1 MGTKWELYL
10 VMAIQG
16 KPESNSTKTSTE
28 KWVIFRETQI
38 PNLLGKNFPDINTQL
53 E

>member
-1 MGTKWELYL
+1 MGTKWKLYL
-10 VMAIQG
+10 VMDIQG
-16 KPESNSTKTSTE
+16 KPNSTKTSTE

-38 PNLLGKNFPDINTQL
+38 LNLLGKNFPDINTQL

>member
-1 MGTKWELYL
+1 MGTKWKLYL
-10 VMAIQG
+10 VMDIQG

-38 PNLLGKNFPDINTQL
+38 LNLLGKNFPDINTQL